1 MSTNLKLISYSFGI
15 SNHLHK
21 KGYRNFL
28 IAATSMVQAV
38 ELMNLIGNPTSIYYL
53 KNYGMMWGS
62 RNKLIEP
69 KNPSLYIEIEKRRRE
84 SNRIKIT
91 RTVELA
97 AEIVDGKI
105 KLYSKRKIVL
115 TETAIIFKDEN

>member
-28 IAATSMVQAV
+28 IAATNMVQAV
-38 ELMNLIGNPTSIYYL
+38 ELMNLIGHPASIYYL
-53 KNYGMMWGS
+53 KNYGMMWSS

-84 SNRIKIT
+84 ADRIKIT

-97 AEIVDGKI
+97 AEIIDEKL
-105 KLYSKRKIVL
+105 KLYSNRKIVL
-115 TETAIIFKDEN
+115 TEKVIVEK